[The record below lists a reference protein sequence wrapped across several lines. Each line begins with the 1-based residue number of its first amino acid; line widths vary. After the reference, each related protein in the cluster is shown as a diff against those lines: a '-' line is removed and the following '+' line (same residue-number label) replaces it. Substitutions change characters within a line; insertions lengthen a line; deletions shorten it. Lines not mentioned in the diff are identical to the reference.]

1 MGRLEMAQV
10 ADAGAARRAK
20 LWVLGR
26 REAIALTV
34 GALLYGFFGWATT
47 GLRIPGPFDSQ
58 IRPGVA
64 IPLFFGAAFG
74 PVVGFV
80 TGFVGN
86 LLIDGLGGEFYWNW
100 SLGNGIM
107 GLIAGLAA
115 NSYRRLDSPK
125 AIGTAVLYSIIGVLV
140 GMGFAAV
147 ADIWGRPQ
155 LVHTTSEVW
164 GAFYPVAV
172 SNSIAAIVLV
182 PLLCI
187 AYESARTAW
196 NQAGT

>member
-1 MGRLEMAQV
+1 MAQV
-10 ADAGAARRAK
+10 ADAGAVHRAK
-20 LWVLGR
+20 LWVVGK
-26 REAIALTV
+26 REAIAMTV

-64 IPLFFGAAFG
+64 IPLFFGAVFG

-86 LLIDGLGGEFYWNW
+86 VLIDGLGRGEIFWHW
-100 SLGNGIM
+100 AIGNGIM
-107 GLIAGLAA
+107 GLVAGLAA
-115 NSYRRLDSPK
+115 NSYRRLDSPR
-125 AIGTAVLYSIIGVLV
+125 AIGMAVLYSILGVIA

-147 ADIWGRPQ
+147 ADIWGRPE
-155 LVHTTSEVW
+155 LVQDLSDSW
-164 GAFYPVAV
+164 NAFYPVAV

>member
-1 MGRLEMAQV
+1 MAQV
-10 ADAGAARRAK
+10 ADAGEVRRAK
-20 LWVLGR
+20 LWTFGK
-26 REAIALTV
+26 REAIAMTV

-47 GLRIPGPFDSQ
+47 GLRIPGPFDNQ
-58 IRPGVA
+58 IRPSVA
-64 IPLFFGAAFG
+64 IPLFFGVAFG

-80 TGFVGN
+80 TGFAGN
-86 LLIDGLGGEFYWNW
+86 LIIDGLGGEFYWNW

-107 GLIAGLAA
+107 GLVAGLAA
-115 NSYRRLDSPK
+115 NSYRRLDSPR
-125 AIGTAVLYSIIGVLV
+125 AIGIAVLYSIAGVLV

-147 ADIWGRPQ
+147 ADIWWGQPQ
-155 LVHTTSEVW
+155 LHTASEVW

-182 PLLCI
+182 PLVCI

-196 NQAGT
+196 NQTGT

>member
-1 MGRLEMAQV
+1 MAQA
-10 ADAGAARRAK
+10 ADAGAVHRAK
-20 LWVLGR
+20 LWAVGK
-26 REAIALTV
+26 REAIAMTV

-80 TGFVGN
+80 TGLVGN
-86 LLIDGLGGEFYWNW
+86 IIIDGLGGEFYWNW

-107 GLIAGLAA
+107 GLVAGLAA
-115 NSYRRLDSPK
+115 NSYRRLDSPR
-125 AIGTAVLYSIIGVLV
+125 AIGMAVVYSVLGVLA
-140 GMGFAAV
+140 GIGFAAV

-155 LVHTTSEVW
+155 LVHGPSEIW

>member
-1 MGRLEMAQV
+1 M
-10 ADAGAARRAK
+10 
-20 LWVLGR
+20 
-26 REAIALTV
+26 T
-34 GALLYGFFGWATT
+34 
-47 GLRIPGPFDSQ
+47 
-58 IRPGVA
+58 
-64 IPLFFGAAFG
+64 FG

-80 TGFVGN
+80 TGLVGN

-107 GLIAGLAA
+107 GLVAGLAA
-115 NSYRRLDSPK
+115 NNYRRLDSPR
-125 AIGTAVLYSIIGVLV
+125 AITTAVFYSILGVLA
-140 GMGFAAV
+140 GMGFASV
-147 ADIWGRPQ
+147 ADIWGRPE
-155 LVHTTSEVW
+155 LVHTASEVW

>member
-1 MGRLEMAQV
+1 M
-10 ADAGAARRAK
+10 
-20 LWVLGR
+20 
-26 REAIALTV
+26 TV
-34 GALLYGFFGWATT
+34 GALLYGFFGWATS

-64 IPLFFGAAFG
+64 IPLFFGVAFG
-74 PVVGFV
+74 PIVGFV
-80 TGFVGN
+80 TGSVGN
-86 LLIDGLGGEFYWNW
+86 LLIDWLGRGEIFWNW
-100 SLGNGIM
+100 AIGNGIM
-107 GLIAGLAA
+107 GLVAGLAA
-115 NSYRRLDSPK
+115 NNYRRLDS
-125 AIGTAVLYSIIGVLV
+125 ARSIGIAVVYSIIGVLA

-155 LVHTTSEVW
+155 LVHGPNEIW

-172 SNSIAAIVLV
+172 SNSIAAVVLV

-187 AYESARTAW
+187 SYESARTAW

>member
-1 MGRLEMAQV
+1 MAQV
-10 ADAGAARRAK
+10 ADAGAPRRAK
-20 LWVLGR
+20 LWVLGK
-26 REAIALTV
+26 REAIAMTV

-64 IPLFFGAAFG
+64 IPLFFGVTFG

-80 TGFVGN
+80 TGLVGN

-100 SLGNGIM
+100 SLGHCIL
-107 GLIAGLAA
+107 GLDAGVAA
-115 NSYRRLDSPK
+115 HNYRRIVSPR
-125 AIGTAVLYSIIGVLV
+125 AITTAVYYSILGVLA
-140 GMGFAAV
+140 GMGFASV
-147 ADIWGRPQ
+147 ADIWGRPE
-155 LVHTTSEVW
+155 LVHTASEVW

>member
-1 MGRLEMAQV
+1 MAQV
-10 ADAGAARRAK
+10 ADAGAARRAR
-20 LWVLGR
+20 LWAIGK
-26 REAIALTV
+26 REAIAMTV
-34 GALLYGFFGWATT
+34 GALLYGFFGWATS

-58 IRPGVA
+58 IRPGVV

-74 PVVGFV
+74 PVVGFI
-80 TGFVGN
+80 TGSVGN
-86 LLIDGLGGEFYWNW
+86 MLIDWLGRGEIFWNW
-100 SLGNGIM
+100 AIGNGIM
-107 GLIAGLAA
+107 GLVAGLAA
-115 NSYRRLDSPK
+115 NSFRRLDSPR
-125 AIGTAVLYSIIGVLV
+125 AIGIAVVYSVLGVLA

-147 ADIWGRPQ
+147 TDIWGRPQ
-155 LVHTTSEVW
+155 LVHGPSDIW